1 MKINIHDFLPEDL
14 SDESA
19 YHLVNFFMDL
29 ATALDSCYFAQMRR
43 YIDHNK
49 PNSPED
55 FINYFDEELPF

>member
-1 MKINIHDFLPEDL
+1 MKINIHDLLPEKL

-29 ATALDSCYFAQMRR
+29 ATALESCYFAQMHR
-43 YIDHNK
+43 YINHDK

-55 FINYFDEELPF
+55 YISHLNEELPF